1 MTARYFKSCCSVHG
15 IFATVNRILLG
26 FCLFIGCVTA
36 GAEEPP
42 RVVQTVPENGAQS
55 VDAATTELHVHF

>member
-1 MTARYFKSCCSVHG
+1 MTTQYFKSYRSGLG
-15 IFATVNRILLG
+15 IFATARRTLLG
-26 FCLFIGCVTA
+26 FCLFIGCMTA

-55 VDAATTELHVHF
+55 VDAATTELRVHF